1 MDSDVD
7 VSRWVL
13 ELLLR
18 DRDKETI
25 AKRVLAVAPLPNHD
39 WRLKKTVLLRTIESA
54 IYDDI
59 LVTEAIL
66 ESLESIEALDRDQ
79 GFPTTEAMRAA
90 YCAVATECTV
100 KFLVC
105 FGGRPRGKY
114 MEAVDRIWRGRVRV
128 LEESE
133 RSELVS
139 AELMERRDEVEAG
152 IWDRNVSK
160 KLASMDTRNDALRL
174 VAAYVTEAWAMICPP
189 FITWAVSFNMATE
202 SLGEDDGNVG
212 DGCEK
217 EVRMV
222 NGDELEVQIAIATDL
237 GDSSKLEASG
247 ANVGDGSKLEVQME
261 SDAKVGDGSELEAQ
275 IGNEINVTSGTALEV
290 PLANGADLGD
300 GQTTNGAN
308 VCDGAN
314 GANVGGDR
322 SKWEGRKLE
331 NDTNVGDVYD
341 SQIVTVAYFNSGS
354 ALGYHSLNGVQVKVV
369 GAGRSPPNAN
379 HGVLRFEPATKEK
392 GILFFF
398 FSFFQ
403 YQRDISV
410 TLVFVQCC

>member
-25 AKRVLAVAPLPNHD
+25 AKRVLAAAPLPNHD
-39 WRLKKTVLLRTIESA
+39 CRLKKTVLLRTIESA

-59 LVTEAIL
+59 LVTETIL
-66 ESLESIEALDRDQ
+66 ETLESIEALDRAQ

-105 FGGRPRGKY
+105 FGGKPRGKY

-139 AELMERRDEVEAG
+139 AELKERRDEVEAG

-189 FITWAVSFNMATE
+189 FITWAVRFNTAKE

-222 NGDELEVQIAIATDL
+222 NGDELEVQIAIGTDL
-237 GDSSKLEASG
+237 GDGSKLEANG
-247 ANVGDGSKLEVQME
+247 AKLEVQME
-261 SDAKVGDGSELEAQ
+261 SDTKVGDGSELEAK
-275 IGNEINVTSGTALEV
+275 IGSGVNGSSGTALEV

-300 GQTTNGAN
+300 GQRTIVAN

-322 SKWEGRKLE
+322 SKWEARKVE
-331 NDTNVGDVYD
+331 NDTNVGDVYN

-369 GAGRSPPNAN
+369 KAGRSPPNAN
-379 HGVLRFEPATKEK
+379 HGVISFEPATKER

-398 FSFFQ
+398 SQ

-410 TLVFVQCC
+410 RLVFVQCY